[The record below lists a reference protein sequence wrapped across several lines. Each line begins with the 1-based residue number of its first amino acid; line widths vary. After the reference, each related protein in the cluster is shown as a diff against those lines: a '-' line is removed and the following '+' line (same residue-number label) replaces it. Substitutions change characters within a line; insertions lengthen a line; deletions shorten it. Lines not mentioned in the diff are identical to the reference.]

1 MYIYIYVGPLT
12 TSSSTWL
19 VSLDS
24 EKLYTVNLTR
34 YGIGQQHRM
43 AKPTDTP
50 MSVPAL
56 KWAKHQPME
65 FIHQDLLQLPSWGF
79 G

>member
-50 MSVPAL
+50 MSVPPL